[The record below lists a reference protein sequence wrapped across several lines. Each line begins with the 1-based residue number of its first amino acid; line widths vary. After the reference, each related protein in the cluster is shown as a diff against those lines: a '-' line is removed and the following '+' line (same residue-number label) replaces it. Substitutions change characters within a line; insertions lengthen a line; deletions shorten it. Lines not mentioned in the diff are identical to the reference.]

1 MRKGSDK
8 AIMFVKLKEKLFH
21 EDRQEYEADMEGT
34 VRNIPVIRRDNGI
47 QSVGKEYAEFR
58 QSLDNSS
65 VDDTHTVWNWFCGK
79 LAYFKIRELD
89 QQYFKELSIYAIRQ
103 FTNQY
108 MANFDSFLKITE
120 TVSFIT
126 SACEQLLK
134 EHRTEA
140 ALIAARPCMAY
151 LKERTHLYSN
161 GQLCFSSME
170 EAVLYAAEK
179 GDSGENRADDNYA
192 GFFLC
197 FADILL
203 KRVTQYEEL
212 KDDAKKEV
220 EYCLDHAERLSP
232 CNALLWELRA
242 RAYRESDPTKYLE
255 SIGKALLYSIQGCAN
270 DVLGEAYSNLAA
282 YYCKQN
288 YALAAALCVLSTKFG
303 GDPTSVELLLSGCQ
317 YEPYPDAELAVHQAG
332 IQVGYSG
339 LARMAV
345 EKANEYRII
354 AGMEEKTDKSRKVI
368 LSASDSNYQY
378 EVRDPMTIV
387 GRSSAMSEY
396 LKMKPT
402 VSRVHARLVK
412 EDDQLFV
419 SDMDA
424 MNGTYVNGIRIGT
437 HRQELHEGDELRLGS
452 SSERGARFTM
462 KTTK

>member
-1 MRKGSDK
+1 
-8 AIMFVKLKEKLFH
+8 MFIKLKEKIFNGGQ
-21 EDRQEYEADMEGT
+21 QECEADMEGT
-34 VRNIPVIRRDNGI
+34 VRNNPVFREDHGI
-47 QSVGKEYAEFR
+47 LSVRKEYAEFR
-58 QSLDNSS
+58 QSLDNSPAND
-65 VDDTHTVWNWFCGK
+65 VPTVWNWLCGK
-79 LAYFKIRELD
+79 IAYFKIRELD
-89 QQYFKELSIYAIRQ
+89 QQYFKELTVYAIRQ
-103 FTNQY
+103 FPNQY
-108 MANFDSFLKITE
+108 ASNFDSFLKIIE
-120 TVSFIT
+120 NASFIT
-126 SACEQLLK
+126 AACEQLLK
-134 EHRTEA
+134 DHRVED
-140 ALIAARPCMAY
+140 ALDAARPCMTY

-161 GQLCFSSME
+161 GQLCFLSME

-197 FADILL
+197 YADILL
-203 KRVTQYEEL
+203 KRVSQFEEL

-220 EYCLDHAERLSP
+220 GFCLDHAERLSP

-242 RAYRESDPTKYLE
+242 RTYRESDQKKYLE
-255 SIGKALLYSIQGCAN
+255 SICKALLYSIPDCAN
-270 DVLGEAYSNLAA
+270 DVLGETYSNLAA

-288 YALAAALCVLSTKFG
+288 YALAAALCILSTKFG
-303 GDPTSVELLLSGCQ
+303 GDPTSVEFVLSGCQ
-317 YEPYPDAELAVHQAG
+317 YDPYPDAELAVHQAG
-332 IQVGYSG
+332 IQVGYSS
-339 LARMAV
+339 LARMAL
-345 EKANEYRII
+345 EKASEYRIS
-354 AGMEEKTDKSRKVI
+354 AGMDEETANSRKVI
-368 LSASDSNYQY
+368 LSASDSAYQY

-437 HRQELHEGDELRLGS
+437 HRQVLHEGDELRLGS
-452 SSERGARFTM
+452 NSERGARFTM